1 MERVILHCDLNNF
14 FASVECR
21 GNDELKGKPV
31 AVCGNEAV
39 RHGIVLAKNELA
51 KKYGIKT
58 AMPVWEARRLCPEL
72 VCLAPHMDEYIKM
85 SKRVRAIYEQYTDQ
99 VESFGIDEC
108 WLDVTGSQK
117 LFGSGY
123 EMAHSIRKEI
133 KEKLDLTVS
142 VGVSFNKIFAKLGSD
157 YKKPDAVTVFS
168 RDNYKNNVWALPV
181 EDLLFVGRASAKTLR
196 DIGIDTIGD
205 LASAPRDILE
215 SKLGKMG
222 GVFWN
227 YANGY
232 DAGRVM
238 RTDESIPAKSIGN
251 STTTPRDL
259 ETDYDVKMVLYSLS
273 DTVATRMREQ
283 NLRCQTVEIWVRDSR
298 MSSFVR
304 RHKLDFPTCITNNIA
319 REAYSLFLQSYD
331 WQYTIRGIGVR
342 VSCLTPMDA
351 DYQTD
356 MFCDHDDV
364 ATRERLAMSVD
375 GLRKRYGYKTVLT
388 GIAMADS
395 SVPVLSPRECR
406 EAGASMYDLT
416 PQR

>member
-1 MERVILHCDLNNF
+1 MERVILHCDLNNY

-133 KEKLDLTVS
+133 KEKLGLTVS

-168 RDNYKNNVWALPV
+168 RDRS
-181 EDLLFVGRASAKTLR
+181 EERRVGK
-196 DIGIDTIGD
+196 
-205 LASAPRDILE
+205 
-215 SKLGKMG
+215 
-222 GVFWN
+222 
-227 YANGY
+227 
-232 DAGRVM
+232 
-238 RTDESIPAKSIGN
+238 
-251 STTTPRDL
+251 
-259 ETDYDVKMVLYSLS
+259 
-273 DTVATRMREQ
+273 
-283 NLRCQTVEIWVRDSR
+283 
-298 MSSFVR
+298 
-304 RHKLDFPTCITNNIA
+304 
-319 REAYSLFLQSYD
+319 
-331 WQYTIRGIGVR
+331 
-342 VSCLTPMDA
+342 
-351 DYQTD
+351 
-356 MFCDHDDV
+356 
-364 ATRERLAMSVD
+364 
-375 GLRKRYGYKTVLT
+375 
-388 GIAMADS
+388 
-395 SVPVLSPRECR
+395 ECR
-406 EAGASMYDLT
+406 SRWSPYH
-416 PQR
+416 